1 MPPNH
6 RDALGEVCYNIWLD
20 AFDDSLQLSRPRPRK
35 VRLVASEFLSYQ
47 WTETESE
54 VKRNWNA
61 RLDSWRLPTAHETDL
76 RDWDSDHH
84 CVWVG
89 WFVPRLYIPF
99 NERQMHSRRGR
110 DIKRGKCVINCTAE
124 PLNPSTVSKAF
135 KAVYKIDS
143 ISNNKLF
150 DLYSPDEAGVCKA
163 ISIPGG
169 MSSVLFFAEWRDD
182 TEIGYAVRQ
191 KSWLRKVTAFSLA
204 ETSNSTPENPAQLR
218 RSERVRQSFDY
229 ELSIS
234 DESSI
239 DDDLHE
245 SDSDYSFTGSE
256 SSKSGDLSESD
267 GTDGELRT
275 FEHQEEDEGDE
286 KHTNKEIA
294 HDDII
299 YRPFQAYNPSLVH
312 SHEESALYSRLSS
325 GSRASNMI
333 KATSEAMPDSPNR
346 LLVTLRVPNAAVR
359 RAELEQRSRGP
370 HRTPTTAAHTN
381 LSRLHAKKRQ
391 IGQPASSEF
400 GPRIKRSRSSHQA
413 PMGLKRIEGRNIKDV
428 IQVKTKMEHDSDDEV
443 QFIGEVSIPQSR
455 GNNIAMAAPA
465 TPSPSES
472 AAFIL
477 DFIAADKIAK
487 VARLQDAFSRRATLK
502 AFRRHLT
509 STSEADSDA
518 LAHNIA
524 ENEDEVTRIMLA
536 ETLVAVLKEKMAVVI
551 KVHSRG
557 K

>member
-1 MPPNH
+1 
-6 RDALGEVCYNIWLD
+6 
-20 AFDDSLQLSRPRPRK
+20 
-35 VRLVASEFLSYQ
+35 
-47 WTETESE
+47 
-54 VKRNWNA
+54 
-61 RLDSWRLPTAHETDL
+61 
-76 RDWDSDHH
+76 
-84 CVWVG
+84 
-89 WFVPRLYIPF
+89 
-99 NERQMHSRRGR
+99 MHSRRGR
-110 DIKRGKCVINCTAE
+110 DIKKGQCVINCTAE
-124 PLNPSTVSKAF
+124 PLNTSTVSKAF
-135 KAVYKIDS
+135 KAVYKIGS
-143 ISNNKLF
+143 IGNNKLF
-150 DLYSPDEAGVCKA
+150 ALYSPDEAGVCKA
-163 ISIPGG
+163 ISVPGG
-169 MSSVLFFAEWRDD
+169 VSSVLFFAEWRDD

-191 KSWLRKVTAFSLA
+191 KSWLRKVTGFSLA
-204 ETSNSTPENPAQLR
+204 KTSNSTPESPAQLR

-275 FEHQEEDEGDE
+275 EEDECDE
-286 KHTNKEIA
+286 KHTNKKTA

-299 YRPFQAYNPSLVH
+299 YRPFQAYIPSLVH
-312 SHEESALYSRLSS
+312 SNEESALYSRLSS
-325 GSRASNMI
+325 GSRASDMI

-346 LLVTLRVPNAAVR
+346 LLVTLRVPKAAVQ
-359 RAELEQRSRGP
+359 RAELERRSKSP
-370 HRTPTTAAHTN
+370 HKIPTTAAHTN

-391 IGQPASSEF
+391 IGQPAISEL
-400 GPRIKRSRSSHQA
+400 GPRIKRSRSCHQA
-413 PMGLKRIEGRNIKDV
+413 PMGLKRIDERNIKDV

-455 GNNIAMAAPA
+455 ENNIAMAAPA

-536 ETLVAVLKEKMAVVI
+536 ETLMAVLKENMAGVI
-551 KVHSRG
+551 KVHSRD